1 MDAGRASG
9 LGCCSAARDR
19 GRAEW
24 RRGERALGATAGKSR
39 WLWAAGAA
47 PACWQRGGRADGSDN
62 MHAQGCLRSQ
72 AVLMMGWD
80 GNARADGRVAA
91 RWAARQVSLRPM
103 QGLQSASALPSYC
116 PPLPAMRCCL

>member
-1 MDAGRASG
+1 MWLLMDAGRASG

-72 AVLMMGWD
+72 AVLMVGWS

-91 RWAARQVSLRPM
+91 GRQVTCHSSPCRACRAP
-103 QGLQSASALPSYC
+103 APSQL
-116 PPLPAMRCCL
+116 LPATAGDA